1 MQFAIY
7 DADQLQLEKLVEQI
21 RNWLSINKNIGIINA
36 FTDSQKL
43 LLHCSY
49 YGEPDIVFYHLG
61 ENVKLKTN
69 NLLLL
74 RKVCPNTELVIVSSN
89 IRLAISGYRVNATRF
104 LEIPLYRYQI
114 FEALEQCSKNTK
126 AKQKTKFVINT
137 AGESLAVPY
146 KEIEYFESVKH
157 YVIAITGQ
165 RSIRFREN
173 IGTLDILLPKT
184 MFVRCH
190 KCYIVNLFHIDK
202 VTSTGILLLSDKEI
216 PMSRNYRDSIC
227 RAFDLY
233 SQALDLSE
241 KE

>member
-1 MQFAIY
+1 MQIVIY
-7 DADQLQLEKLVEQI
+7 ASNRLQLKALVEQI
-21 RNWLSINKNIGIINA
+21 RNWMCMNKNTSIINT
-36 FTDSQKL
+36 FSDSQKL

-49 YGEPDIVFYHLG
+49 YGEPDIVFYLLG
-61 ENVKLKTN
+61 EDAESRIR

-74 RKVCPNTELVIVSSN
+74 RKVCPDAELVIVSSN
-89 IRLAISGYRVNATRF
+89 IRLAISGYRVNATWF
-104 LEIPLYRYQI
+104 LEIPLNQYQV

-126 AKQKTKFVINT
+126 AKQKTRFVINT
-137 AGESLAVPY
+137 DGESLAVPY

-173 IGTLDILLPKT
+173 ISSLDILLPKT

-202 VTSTGILLLSDKEI
+202 VTSTEILLLSGKEI
-216 PMSRNYRDSIC
+216 PMSRNYRDSIY